1 MSKNNNVK
9 PDHFKTAGREPL
21 GQDVVHEV
29 ERQAYEAAKAREK
42 RDTPRIAVKDGQK
55 PKSDQREG
63 HLKVPGKEDK

>member
-63 HLKVPGKEDK
+63 HLKVPSKEDK